1 MVPTVASA
9 SKPSPHTYTSE
20 NKVPQ
25 PSTAI
30 SIDATHN
37 DSIAF
42 GYYGTDLRLP
52 AFYDW
57 SPARPT
63 TRHQP
68 SRYSE
73 KRRIVRRGQ
82 VVVSIACKA
91 SRYRRR
97 ESSDTVPKSVTL
109 STPEYLTVLGSATAD
124 LTNLVA
130 AVGSNRIH
138 KKRVCIDRLKSC
150 CRCLTI
156 LPPST
161 TNPICCHPTP
171 LIAINTDF
179 Y

>member
-1 MVPTVASA
+1 MYSCWARTLTTIARLLSHTWHLVLYLGSILVPTVASA
-9 SKPSPHTYTSE
+9 SKPSPHTHTSE
-20 NKVPQ
+20 NKVPH
-25 PSTAI
+25 PSSAI
-30 SIDATHN
+30 SINATHN
-37 DSIAF
+37 SSIAF

-109 STPEYLTVLGSATAD
+109 STPEYLTALGSATAD
-124 LTNLVA
+124 LTIA
-130 AVGSNRIH
+130 ANKST
-138 KKRVCIDRLKSC
+138 KRQRW
-150 CRCLTI
+150 
-156 LPPST
+156 P
-161 TNPICCHPTP
+161 
-171 LIAINTDF
+171 
-179 Y
+179 

>member
-1 MVPTVASA
+1 MVSTVASA
-9 SKPSPHTYTSE
+9 SKPSLHTNSFE
-20 NKVPQ
+20 NKVHPLSAKFAFADKVPH

-30 SIDATHN
+30 SIDAN
-37 DSIAF
+37 RNNSIAF
-42 GYYGTDLRLP
+42 GYNGTDPQLP

-91 SRYRRR
+91 SSYRRR

-109 STPEYLTVLGSATAD
+109 STTEHFSALGSATAD
-124 LTNLVA
+124 LTV
-130 AVGSNRIH
+130 R
-138 KKRVCIDRLKSC
+138 CINISVIDLQHS
-150 CRCLTI
+150 I
-156 LPPST
+156 
-161 TNPICCHPTP
+161 PIK
-171 LIAINTDF
+171 
-179 Y
+179 

>member
-1 MVPTVASA
+1 MYSLACTVVELGRLQQLLAFFHIHNISYGILGSILVPTVASA
-9 SKPSPHTYTSE
+9 SKPSLHTNTFE
-20 NKVPQ
+20 NKVPH

-30 SIDATHN
+30 SINATHDN
-37 DSIAF
+37 SIAF

-124 LTNLVA
+124 LTVPPFA
-130 AVGSNRIH
+130 KIS
-138 KKRVCIDRLKSC
+138 LKYY
-150 CRCLTI
+150 R
-156 LPPST
+156 ST
-161 TNPICCHPTP
+161 
-171 LIAINTDF
+171 LWL
-179 Y
+179 YQ